1 MQNQKMVDS
10 NQSNARNMFETYEIL
25 IAQNLLNQFHLNL
38 ELPELEKALKD
49 KKSIYSI
56 LLNVPMQNSFN
67 GMILSQIETYKQFCQ
82 KRLADYI
89 ISTNPTRE
97 EQASPDFEEIIP
109 DDIERYKQA
118 LINLQNDLRTV
129 EQDYYDGI
137 AKTQAYLIKVVNFEI
152 INQGVFS
159 GNYTK
164 DILEFINEKAIEA
177 QQTRT
182 KLVQLRQEWEKMS
195 SDVCVLLADKSGYLI
210 DENADLA
217 QRSELNFLKNLGIQ
231 IENS

>member
-10 NQSNARNMFETYEIL
+10 NESNARNMFETYEIL

-38 ELPELEKALKD
+38 ELPELEKALKN

-97 EQASPDFEEIIP
+97 EQASSDFEEVIP
-109 DDIERYKQA
+109 NDIERYKQE
-118 LINLQNDLRTV
+118 LINLQTNLRTV
-129 EQDYYDGI
+129 EQTYYDGI
-137 AKTQAYLIKVVNFEI
+137 AKIQAYLIRMVNFEI
-152 INQGVFS
+152 INQGRFS
-159 GNYTK
+159 GNFTE
-164 DILEFINEKAIEA
+164 DSLRFIDEQAIEA
-177 QQTRT
+177 QQLRVN
-182 KLVQLRQEWEKMS
+182 LLQLRQEWEKMA

-210 DENADLA
+210 DENEDLA